1 MRYRLT
7 THRVDLLS
15 IAGYHD
21 DEDEALAKGP
31 LPPRRSSGAA
41 GLRTPNSLYS
51 EQPWWRRVVFAITD
65 HSSLILFFGTRIITP
80 LTNDDKCGGRYYNND
95 ELDNYLLSR
104 LGLLISLAG
113 SKI

>member
-65 HSSLILFFGTRIITP
+65 HR
-80 LTNDDKCGGRYYNND
+80 
-95 ELDNYLLSR
+95 LLSY
-104 LGLLISLAG
+104 SLATNHHT
-113 SKI
+113 SD